1 MSLLSERVV
10 ALKRMM
16 KDSPRA
22 KYYGVKYGELTR
34 CGSVPCSACADI
46 VARSPELLGLYEE
59 FFGDPGLEILED
71 NFDMD

>member
-22 KYYGVKYGELTR
+22 KHYGVKYGAFMG
-34 CGSVPCSACADI
+34 CSKVPCPACAVI
-46 VARSPELLGLYEE
+46 VAKSPELLGLYEE